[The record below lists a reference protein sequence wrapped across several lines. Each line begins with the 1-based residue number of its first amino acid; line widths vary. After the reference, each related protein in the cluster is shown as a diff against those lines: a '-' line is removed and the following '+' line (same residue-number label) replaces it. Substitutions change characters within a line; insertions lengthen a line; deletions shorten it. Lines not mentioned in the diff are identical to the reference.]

1 MDSLSYKDFQKV
13 NNAVTKYVFSEKEPR
28 IRGCRKD
35 AFEKLRPMLNRWRD
49 EFQTL
54 KKKRRITPM
63 DKNSI
68 LLYLSDYEPVKDF
81 SLEEKGML
89 FDAIFEYA
97 STGST
102 NDLPPVVLL
111 AFKFFRMHIDENNK
125 KWNEIKTKRIE
136 AGSKGGKQKAA
147 SAKQNLANLANAKDA
162 KQSQANL
169 AVNVNDNVNVNDTLS
184 LTLSHLVE
192 SASESV
198 SEREEANKVFNPQSI
213 KEQLLSD
220 EIWKESVCMQSTL
233 GVSFISML
241 PGQLDK
247 FIAYIVSIGEERSIS
262 NISDAKR
269 RFTYWWQNHGRKEVQ
284 DENKQVYTV
293 PN

>member
-1 MDSLSYKDFQKV
+1 
-13 NNAVTKYVFSEKEPR
+13 
-28 IRGCRKD
+28 
-35 AFEKLRPMLNRWRD
+35 
-49 EFQTL
+49 
-54 KKKRRITPM
+54 M

-169 AVNVNDNVNVNDTLS
+169 AVNVNDNVNVNVSTSVDIKENTIVSKKDELS
-184 LTLSHLVE
+184 LSSPSEEFIKFNQWLEKHCPFVLKVKTQMTEPEYQKLLAKYTKKEISDVLE
-192 SASESV
+192 SL
-198 SEREEANKVFNPQSI
+198 NN
-213 KEQLLSD
+213 
-220 EIWKESVCMQSTL
+220 WKDFSKKRTNVYRSTL
-233 GVSFISML
+233 DEL
-241 PGQLDK
+241 KKK
-247 FIAYIVSIGEERSIS
+247 FGER
-262 NISDAKR
+262 
-269 RFTYWWQNHGRKEVQ
+269 
-284 DENKQVYTV
+284 
-293 PN
+293 

>member
-1 MDSLSYKDFQKV
+1 M
-13 NNAVTKYVFSEKEPR
+13 
-28 IRGCRKD
+28 G
-35 AFEKLRPMLNRWRD
+35 
-49 EFQTL
+49 
-54 KKKRRITPM
+54 
-63 DKNSI
+63 KNSF
-68 LLYLSDYEPVKDF
+68 LLYTSDYKCVKDLP
-81 SLEEKGML
+81 LEQKGAL
-89 FDAIFEYA
+89 LDAIFEYA
-97 STGST
+97 STGT
-102 NDLPPVVLL
+102 IIDLPPVVSM
-111 AFKFFRMHIDENNK
+111 AFNFFRSHIDDNTK
-125 KWNEIKTKRIE
+125 KWNEKVEKRRA
-136 AGSKGGKQKAA
+136 AGRLGGLAKAEN
-147 SAKQNLANLANAKDA
+147 S

-192 SASESV
+192 SASAREGESA
-198 SEREEANKVFNPQSI
+198 REGANKVFDLQSI
-213 KEQLLSD
+213 KAQLLSD
-220 EIWKESVCMQSTL
+220 EICKESVCMQSTL

-241 PGQLDK
+241 PDQLDK

>member
-1 MDSLSYKDFQKV
+1 
-13 NNAVTKYVFSEKEPR
+13 
-28 IRGCRKD
+28 
-35 AFEKLRPMLNRWRD
+35 
-49 EFQTL
+49 
-54 KKKRRITPM
+54 M

-198 SEREEANKVFNPQSI
+198 SVREGANKVLDLQSI

-220 EIWKESVCMQSTL
+220 ETWKESVCIQSTL

-241 PGQLDK
+241 PDQLDK

>member
-1 MDSLSYKDFQKV
+1 M
-13 NNAVTKYVFSEKEPR
+13 
-28 IRGCRKD
+28 G
-35 AFEKLRPMLNRWRD
+35 
-49 EFQTL
+49 
-54 KKKRRITPM
+54 
-63 DKNSI
+63 KNSF
-68 LLYLSDYEPVKDF
+68 LLYTSDYKCIKDLP
-81 SLEEKGML
+81 LEQKGAL
-89 FDAIFEYA
+89 LDAIFEYA
-97 STGST
+97 STGT
-102 NDLPPVVLL
+102 IIDLPPVVSM
-111 AFKFFRMHIDENNK
+111 AFNFFRSHIDDNTE
-125 KWNEIKTKRIE
+125 KWNEKVEKRRA
-136 AGSKGGKQKAA
+136 AGRLGGLAKAENSKQ
-147 SAKQNLANLANAKDA
+147 SQANVANAKDA

-169 AVNVNDNVNVNDTLS
+169 ANLAVNVNDNVNDTLS

-192 SASESV
+192 SASVRESV
-198 SEREEANKVFNPQSI
+198 SEREEANKVFDLQSI

-220 EIWKESVCMQSTL
+220 ETWKESVCMQSTL

-241 PGQLDK
+241 PAQLDK

>member
-1 MDSLSYKDFQKV
+1 
-13 NNAVTKYVFSEKEPR
+13 
-28 IRGCRKD
+28 
-35 AFEKLRPMLNRWRD
+35 
-49 EFQTL
+49 
-54 KKKRRITPM
+54 M

-68 LLYLSDYEPVKDF
+68 LLYLSDYEPVKDL

-97 STGST
+97 STGNT
-102 NDLPPVVLL
+102 NVLPPVVLL

-136 AGSKGGKQKAA
+136 AGSKGGKQKIAN
-147 SAKQNLANLANAKDA
+147 AKQNVANLANAKDA
-162 KQSQANL
+162 KRSQANL

-192 SASESV
+192 SASVRESV

-220 EIWKESVCMQSTL
+220 ETWKESACMQSTL
-233 GVSFISML
+233 GVSFMNML
-241 PGQLDK
+241 PAQLDK

>member
-1 MDSLSYKDFQKV
+1 MAK
-13 NNAVTKYVFSEKEPR
+13 AE
-28 IRGCRKD
+28 
-35 AFEKLRPMLNRWRD
+35 
-49 EFQTL
+49 
-54 KKKRRITPM
+54 
-63 DKNSI
+63 NS
-68 LLYLSDYEPVKDF
+68 
-81 SLEEKGML
+81 
-89 FDAIFEYA
+89 
-97 STGST
+97 
-102 NDLPPVVLL
+102 
-111 AFKFFRMHIDENNK
+111 
-125 KWNEIKTKRIE
+125 
-136 AGSKGGKQKAA
+136 KQ
-147 SAKQNLANLANAKDA
+147 SQANLANAKDA

-192 SASESV
+192 SASAREGESA
-198 SEREEANKVFNPQSI
+198 REGANKVFDLQSI
-213 KEQLLSD
+213 KAQLLSD

-241 PGQLDK
+241 PDQLDK

>member
-1 MDSLSYKDFQKV
+1 
-13 NNAVTKYVFSEKEPR
+13 
-28 IRGCRKD
+28 
-35 AFEKLRPMLNRWRD
+35 
-49 EFQTL
+49 
-54 KKKRRITPM
+54 M

-68 LLYLSDYEPVKDF
+68 LLYLSDYEPVKDL

-184 LTLSHLVE
+184 LTLSFGRE
-192 SASESV
+192 CKC
-198 SEREEANKVFNPQSI
+198 ERECE
-213 KEQLLSD
+213 
-220 EIWKESVCMQSTL
+220 
-233 GVSFISML
+233 
-241 PGQLDK
+241 
-247 FIAYIVSIGEERSIS
+247 
-262 NISDAKR
+262 
-269 RFTYWWQNHGRKEVQ
+269 
-284 DENKQVYTV
+284 
-293 PN
+293 

>member
-1 MDSLSYKDFQKV
+1 M
-13 NNAVTKYVFSEKEPR
+13 
-28 IRGCRKD
+28 
-35 AFEKLRPMLNRWRD
+35 AFN
-49 EFQTL
+49 
-54 KKKRRITPM
+54 
-63 DKNSI
+63 
-68 LLYLSDYEPVKDF
+68 
-81 SLEEKGML
+81 
-89 FDAIFEYA
+89 
-97 STGST
+97 
-102 NDLPPVVLL
+102 
-111 AFKFFRMHIDENNK
+111 FFRSHIDDNTE
-125 KWNEIKTKRIE
+125 KWNEKVEKRRA
-136 AGSKGGKQKAA
+136 AGRLGGLAKAENSKQ
-147 SAKQNLANLANAKDA
+147 SQANLANAKDA
-162 KQSQANL
+162 KQSQANV

-198 SEREEANKVFNPQSI
+198 SEREGANKVFNPQSI

-220 EIWKESVCMQSTL
+220 ETWKESVCMQSTL

-241 PGQLDK
+241 PDQLDK
-247 FIAYIVSIGEERSIS
+247 FIAYIVSIGEEQSIS

>member
-1 MDSLSYKDFQKV
+1 
-13 NNAVTKYVFSEKEPR
+13 
-28 IRGCRKD
+28 
-35 AFEKLRPMLNRWRD
+35 
-49 EFQTL
+49 
-54 KKKRRITPM
+54 M

-162 KQSQANL
+162 KQNLANL